1 MKNLIGTRWARF
13 WQKGG
18 RSGSGRASIKK
29 ESIGSSLPEYQVR
42 EYLRQAYVA
51 MDREGGGVE
60 ALLLAH
66 NLADSAA
73 DRLAKIIAEKAKPR

>member
-1 MKNLIGTRWARF
+1 M
-13 WQKGG
+13 
-18 RSGSGRASIKK
+18 
-29 ESIGSSLPEYQVR
+29 GSSLPEYQAR

-51 MDREGGGVE
+51 MDREGDEMG

-73 DRLAKIIAEKAKPR
+73 NQLAGIIAKKMKP